1 MDLMAL
7 VAAFVASAYIIIK
20 TVNAGVSFTRGFYFI
35 FAGGST
41 LGNSLLAFE
50 VSVILLWELFAFA
63 MAMNGLYE
71 AYDLWGR
78 MDNRLAEA
86 AADSKG
92 LENAF
97 TWEKGIKTSV
107 LLMVV
112 MLANLVSGFTLGD
125 IADETI
131 SWFD

>member
-1 MDLMAL
+1 MAL
-7 VAAFVASAYIIIK
+7 
-20 TVNAGVSFTRGFYFI
+20 
-35 FAGGST
+35 
-41 LGNSLLAFE
+41 
-50 VSVILLWELFAFA
+50 
-63 MAMNGLYE
+63 NGLYE

-78 MDNRLAEA
+78 MDARLAEA

-112 MLANLVSGFTLGD
+112 ALANLISGFTLGD